1 MTHNTD
7 DQISALAIAGYAD
20 ERTLW
25 LMLRDIARQLRQL
38 HAQGQVHGAVNA
50 RHVTIQGKAFV
61 LCENTSA
68 PEDAPTTPPDDIWA
82 LGALTYQLALGCE
95 LFGGR
100 GKKAQKADTPLPVVR
115 HEWNELSQLVRQMLN
130 YTPAMRP
137 TAEIVERAAEQALA
151 RPIAPHWK
159 PRKSALAE
167 HELSTDE
174 LDSLWPDI
182 F

>member
-7 DQISALAIAGYAD
+7 DQITALAIAGYAD

-38 HAQGQVHGAVNA
+38 HTQGQIHGAVNA
-50 RHVTIQGKAFV
+50 RHVTIQGKTFV
-61 LCENTSA
+61 LCEKTIAHENAPTSA
-68 PEDAPTTPPDDIWA
+68 PDDIWA

-100 GKKAQKADTPLPVVR
+100 GKKAQKADTPLPVLR
-115 HEWNELSQLVRQMLN
+115 HEWNELSQLVRQMLD
-130 YTPAMRP
+130 YAPAMRP
-137 TAEIVERAAEQALA
+137 TAESVEGAAERALA

-174 LDSLWPDI
+174 LDRLWPET

>member
-25 LMLRDIARQLRQL
+25 LMLRDIAHQLHQL
-38 HAQGQVHGAVNA
+38 HAQGQIHGAVNT
-50 RHVTIQGKAFV
+50 RHVTIQGTSFALLETSEADEVPAAKA
-61 LCENTSA
+61 A
-68 PEDAPTTPPDDIWA
+68 DDIWE
-82 LGALTYQLALGCE
+82 LGALTYQLTLGCE

-100 GKKAQKADTPLPVVR
+100 GKKAQKADTPLPVLR
-115 HEWNELSQLVRQMLN
+115 HDWNELSQLVRQMLD

-137 TAEIVERAAEQALA
+137 TAESVERAAERALA
-151 RPIAPHWK
+151 RPVAPHWR

-167 HELSTDE
+167 QELSTDE
-174 LDSLWPDI
+174 LDRLWPDI